1 MQGLQTCLVALLS
14 RYTSFILHYRSGT
27 SPTTLLFVC
36 WLLFCYCSLFF
47 WEVLY
52 WFKWNISGGL
62 DLLRNHLWKYHSLVL
77 FHTLRWQY
85 PHFVLCL
92 LFCGLFIVSIPM
104 LGLGKIFLWV
114 QLSVVLRMPFNVVAI
129 SIDIWLC
136 TSGYCTDSYCYPNC
150 QST

>member
-14 RYTSFILHYRSGT
+14 RYTSFILHCRYGT
-27 SPTTLLFVC
+27 STNHPFVSLFTIILLLF
-36 WLLFCYCSLFF
+36 LFLGS
-47 WEVLY
+47 LY
-52 WFKWNISGGL
+52 WFKLNISGGL
-62 DLLRNHLWKYHSLVL
+62 DLLQNHLWKYHSLAL

-85 PHFVLCL
+85 PHFALCL

-114 QLSVVLRMPFNVVAI
+114 QFSVVLRMPFNVVAI